1 MHLIFISIIILI
13 LTHWYILPYFLGQF
27 LKQSLNI
34 VQNRVLL
41 SAYHNIFHP
50 ASANVLQMCA
60 SENHSALLSTLSA
73 SFFSVSM
80 KIWNVTSYLWL
91 ENNIMHTHIH
101 VLSLS
106 CMSTEY
112 VFVWSILGFSRKHK
126 KRRPLKWVCG
136 VDSWSVSSHCHFTN
150 VCIYVV
156 HFYLLRK
163 AKVNYKFYKCNV
175 AVKC

>member
-80 KIWNVTSYLWL
+80 KIWKVTSYLWL
-91 ENNIMHTHIH
+91 ENNIMHTHTCLVIIMH
-101 VLSLS
+101 VYRTCVCLINSWILVES
-106 CMSTEY
+106 IRNGGHWNEY
-112 VFVWSILGFSRKHK
+112 VE
-126 KRRPLKWVCG
+126 
-136 VDSWSVSSHCHFTN
+136 
-150 VCIYVV
+150 
-156 HFYLLRK
+156 
-163 AKVNYKFYKCNV
+163 
-175 AVKC
+175 

>member
-1 MHLIFISIIILI
+1 MHLISIIILI

-41 SAYHNIFHP
+41 SANHNIFHP

-80 KIWNVTSYLWL
+80 KIWKVTSYLWL
-91 ENNIMHTHIH
+91 ENNIMHTHTCHAIIMH
-101 VLSLS
+101 VYRICVCLINSWILVES
-106 CMSTEY
+106 IRNGGHWNEY
-112 VFVWSILGFSRKHK
+112 VEEWTRGLSAVIVILPMFVSM
-126 KRRPLKWVCG
+126 
-136 VDSWSVSSHCHFTN
+136 
-150 VCIYVV
+150 
-156 HFYLLRK
+156 
-163 AKVNYKFYKCNV
+163 
-175 AVKC
+175 